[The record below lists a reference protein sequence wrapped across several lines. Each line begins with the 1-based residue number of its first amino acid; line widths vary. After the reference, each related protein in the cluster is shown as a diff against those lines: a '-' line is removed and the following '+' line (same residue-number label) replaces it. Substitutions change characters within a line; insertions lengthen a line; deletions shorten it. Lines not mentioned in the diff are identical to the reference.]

1 MRALLLLGLVGCL
14 DRRELVAGGPAWDGW
29 PEAALPARVPV
40 RVATWNVEGLGEPG
54 AFDFEATVRVLARLD
69 ADVVLL
75 NEVDGEEAEAL
86 DVLAERLG
94 FDTKLHEPDQPFGDI
109 GNALLARLPVRDV
122 DAPSAGVLSGD
133 PGAFDVTRRPVV
145 ATFDVPGAA
154 LPIGVVGQHWKSG
167 FELSDAFRRAVDGVR
182 TAQAARTLDGLDG
195 GVVLVLGDVNADPD
209 EREEPPTFDFLPGG
223 LPGSYAVG
231 SDIVRALR
239 EDGLPNDAF
248 AALEAAGFARVDAAQ
263 RDGTLATRP
272 TSGRRIDH
280 AFASAPAR
288 DASLRAEVYDSRD
301 DTPDQPGLAD
311 ADPRPEPTDV
321 NRASDHLPVLVEI
334 RLPSQ

>member
-1 MRALLLLGLVGCL
+1 MRALLLLGLMGCL
-14 DRRELVAGGPAWDGW
+14 DRRDLGVDGSPWQGW
-29 PEAALPARVPV
+29 PDAALPARVPV

-54 AFDFEATVRVLARLD
+54 AFDFEATARVLARLD

-75 NEVDGEEAEAL
+75 NEVGGEEAGAL
-86 DVLAERLG
+86 DALADRLG
-94 FDTKLHEPDQPFGDI
+94 FDTVLHEPDQPFGDI
-109 GNALLARLPVRDV
+109 GNALVARLPLRDV
-122 DAPSAGVLSGD
+122 DAPSAAALSGD
-133 PGAFDVTRRPVV
+133 PDAFDVTRLPVV

-154 LPIGVVGQHWKSG
+154 VPLGVVGQHWKSG
-167 FELSDAFRRAVDGVR
+167 FDLVDAFRRAVDGVR

-209 EREEPPTFDFLPGG
+209 ETEDPESLTSIPAG
-223 LPGSYAVG
+223 LPSAYEVG
-231 SDIVRALR
+231 ADIARALR
-239 EDGLPNDAF
+239 EGGLPNDAF
-248 AALEAAGFARVDAAQ
+248 AALESEGFGRVDAAQ

-280 AFASAPAR
+280 AFASSAAR

-311 ADPRPEPTDV
+311 GAVRPETTDV

-334 RLPSQ
+334 RLPPG